1 MDIQI
6 WTAFTLGILGSFHCL
21 GMCGPIALSIPHLS
35 ENKLGVF
42 LDSLLYNFG
51 RILTYSL
58 MGLVLGL
65 IGVSFRIAGFQDY
78 LSISLGIIILLF
90 LIMPKK
96 YYSSLTD
103 TRFINKFV
111 FEFKKRF
118 QSFLKT
124 KSRLSLFIL
133 GFLNGLLPCGLVYI
147 ALAGALATAKAFE
160 GSLYMAFFGLGT
172 LPMIAAVYFSK
183 NIIPA
188 KVRFKINKLI
198 PYAVGLVAVLLIL
211 RGMSLGIPYISPQ
224 LPESIMVGGG
234 SCCH

>member
-1 MDIQI
+1 MEIQI

-21 GMCGPIALSIPHLS
+21 GMCGPITLAIPHLS
-35 ENKLGVF
+35 DNKLGIF

-65 IGVSFRIAGFQDY
+65 VGVSFRIAGFQDY
-78 LSISLGIIILLF
+78 LSISLGIIILIF
-90 LIMPKK
+90 LIIPKK

-118 QSFLKT
+118 QNFLKS

-147 ALAGALATAKAFE
+147 ALAGALATARAFE
-160 GSLYMAFFGLGT
+160 GSLYMTFFGLGT
-172 LPMIAAVYFSK
+172 LPMMATVYFSK
-183 NIIPA
+183 NIIPN

-211 RGMSLGIPYISPQ
+211 RGLNLGIPYISPK
-224 LPESIMVGGG
+224 PMYDVISGGG